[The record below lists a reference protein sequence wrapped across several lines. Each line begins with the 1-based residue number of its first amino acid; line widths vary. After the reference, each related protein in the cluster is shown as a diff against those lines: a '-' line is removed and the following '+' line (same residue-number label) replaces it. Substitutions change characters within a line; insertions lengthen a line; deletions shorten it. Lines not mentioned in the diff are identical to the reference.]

1 MTWEGQKLAA
11 EPGRYL
17 TIDRY
22 PGFEHAPDFLRGAIA
37 SLDAK
42 SVADIGGGAN
52 PMLDLKFIR
61 ERHLEYHVLDISE
74 RELGKAFADYSKLT
88 VDMCAPAS
96 EFDAR
101 VSRNSYDLV
110 FTHNFLE
117 HIAQPE
123 AVHRNI
129 RSMLK
134 QGGMAIHMFP
144 CSSNVP
150 LALNKHLP
158 EGITRA
164 LVRIAQPKR
173 DVAGKESKFKAY
185 YELCGA
191 PSQRREKIYEG
202 FGFDVVVY
210 KGFIGHGY
218 YERVP
223 LLRDV
228 ERALRKPL
236 ASLNISL
243 VSNALLILRKRTH
256 DSDASRIGQTVAA
269 CS

>member
-1 MTWEGQKLAA
+1 
-11 EPGRYL
+11 
-17 TIDRY
+17 
-22 PGFEHAPDFLRGAIA
+22 
-37 SLDAK
+37 
-42 SVADIGGGAN
+42 
-52 PMLDLKFIR
+52 MLDLKFIR
-61 ERHLEYHVLDISE
+61 ERRLEYHVLDISE
-74 RELGKAFADYSKLT
+74 RELAMASRDYSKIT

-123 AVHRNI
+123 TVHRNI

-150 LALNKHLP
+150 LALNKLLP

-164 LVRIAQPKR
+164 LVRIAQPTR

-185 YELCGA
+185 YKLCGA
-191 PSQRREKIYEG
+191 PSQRREMLYED

-218 YERVP
+218 YDRVP
-223 LLRDV
+223 MLRDV

-243 VSNALLILRKRTH
+243 VSNALLILRKNADEGEESEQART
-256 DSDASRIGQTVAA
+256 AAA